1 MLRIGNVSLAGGS
14 TLLEGVPMNGMGS
27 PLVYY
32 LGINDEKSKFQGID
46 MIKEDIRKLLENE

>member
-1 MLRIGNVSLAGGS
+1 
-14 TLLEGVPMNGMGS
+14 MGS

-32 LGINDEKSKFQGID
+32 LGIDDEESQFQGID